1 MSKYYS
7 VEDDGSLALVDE
19 DRLHID
25 TRYPE
30 NIDVYRERDRRWR
43 ENMESKQRQE
53 AQYKTVAEKLPSG
66 ARRTASRSKMDR
78 YVGSPSPFKNGQ
90 AIEYQREQPKPHRI
104 DPSMYEYTDEE
115 EAEGVKSGMPA
126 SAYEYTDEEPKRDF
140 NKIVEEARQGD
151 PKAEQVVQA
160 TYRMMGGEGRLVFK
174 DDKAFQVDGEGNAVE
189 INIGEYVDMANN
201 TISVADRLSS
211 ILSKKGDTWIKGVR
225 DRSKFE
231 QNGPQKS
238 LNLPMNDGEV
248 DYEVGVDEEP
258 YPLMAGPRRP
268 IERKQAIQTETSPQA
283 QQQSSQPR
291 QAPPPNQGSTAPQR
305 QSSSSSGYSRSAIPT
320 GAYPRGQFDE
330 LHPEE
335 QRILHR
341 TMAIDAALTADAGN
355 LNKLLNGPYD
365 RAAAIAEM
373 DRDRAYSQYLRS
385 KPAGGSG
392 TLKPNEEYE
401 YNDDYNTVLVKNK
414 ETGERLYAKDPEG
427 NPMPIQFFNNP
438 EGFRQLMERT
448 YKQAGLKGNQQLKW
462 SPNVRGN
469 FVVIDPQRGV
479 APLADFVQ
487 ANANGNLG
495 TAKTK

>member
-1 MSKYYS
+1 MADKAKEDFERMASKTAKGR
-7 VEDDGSLALVDE
+7 VETE
-19 DRLHID
+19 F
-25 TRYPE
+25 TR
-30 NIDVYRERDRRWR
+30 
-43 ENMESKQRQE
+43 K
-53 AQYKTVAEKLPSG
+53 
-66 ARRTASRSKMDR
+66 
-78 YVGSPSPFKNGQ
+78 
-90 AIEYQREQPKPHRI
+90 EQPKAIPDQYDEYKVK
-104 DPSMYEYTDEE
+104 DP
-115 EAEGVKSGMPA
+115 KSKPDTLHMEKKPTAKEDFSKMSGKTA
-126 SAYEYTDEEPKRDF
+126 KDRVETEFTRQKEEPK
-140 NKIVEEARQGD
+140 EEATPKRNIQDIVNQAMEGNPYADGVLQSVYQVMGGDGKLAFRDGKAYQVGANNEDAIEINLADYLEDADKVLAAADKVNAYGSSKQKKPEEKTQAVPTEQQTAPTSQRQG
-151 PKAEQVVQA
+151 V
-160 TYRMMGGEGRLVFK
+160 
-174 DDKAFQVDGEGNAVE
+174 
-189 INIGEYVDMANN
+189 
-201 TISVADRLSS
+201 
-211 ILSKKGDTWIKGVR
+211 
-225 DRSKFE
+225 
-231 QNGPQKS
+231 
-238 LNLPMNDGEV
+238 
-248 DYEVGVDEEP
+248 
-258 YPLMAGPRRP
+258 
-268 IERKQAIQTETSPQA
+268 
-283 QQQSSQPR
+283 
-291 QAPPPNQGSTAPQR
+291 
-305 QSSSSSGYSRSAIPT
+305 SSSSSSRGAIPMQM
-320 GAYPRGQFDE
+320 GGRGQFDE

-385 KPAGGSG
+385 KPVGSG

-401 YNDDYNTVLVKNK
+401 YNDDYGTVLVKNK